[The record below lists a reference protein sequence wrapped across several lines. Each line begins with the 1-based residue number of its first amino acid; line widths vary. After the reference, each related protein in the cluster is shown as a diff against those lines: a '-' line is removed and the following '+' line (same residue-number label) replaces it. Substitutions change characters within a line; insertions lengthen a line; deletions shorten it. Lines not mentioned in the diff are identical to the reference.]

1 MISFTRLFTRPAVTS
16 VFLTLTA
23 AGILAM
29 PAAQAAGSVE
39 AGQTK
44 AMVCM
49 GCHGPGGNSFNPEW
63 PRLAGQHATYTVRA
77 LRAFKTGERTNP
89 LMLAQA
95 MALSDQDMEDLG
107 AYFASTQPQPQAA
120 DPGLAAK
127 GERLYRGGNKEAGT
141 SACIACHGPNG
152 AGNGLAGYPS
162 VAGQHS
168 TYAANQLR
176 AYRAGQRNSDANQ
189 MMRNT
194 TARLTDAEIDALASY
209 MQGLR

>member
-1 MISFTRLFTRPAVTS
+1 MMSFTRLFTRPAVTGA
-16 VFLTLTA
+16 FLTLTT
-23 AGILAM
+23 AGILAI
-29 PAAQAAGSVE
+29 PTAQAAGSVE
-39 AGQTK
+39 AGQAK
-44 AMVCM
+44 SMVCM

-77 LRAFKTGERTNP
+77 LRSFKTGERTNP

-95 MALSDQDMEDLG
+95 MALSDQDMDDLG
-107 AYFASTQPQPQAA
+107 AYFASTQPQPQTA
-120 DPGLAAK
+120 DPGLAAE
-127 GERLYRGGNKEAGT
+127 GERLYRGGNKETGT

-152 AGNGLAGYPS
+152 TGNSLAGYPS
-162 VAGQHS
+162 VAGQHA
-168 TYAANQLR
+168 TYTANQLR
-176 AYRAGQRNSDANQ
+176 AYRAGQRSSDTNQ

>member
-1 MISFTRLFTRPAVTS
+1 MISFTRLFTRPAVTG
-16 VFLTLTA
+16 VFLTLTT

-120 DPGLAAK
+120 DPGLAAE
-127 GERLYRGGNKEAGT
+127 GERLYRGGNKETGT

-152 AGNGLAGYPS
+152 AGNGPAGYPS
-162 VAGQHS
+162 VAGQHA

-176 AYRAGQRNSDANQ
+176 AYRAGQRSSDANQ